1 MLKNRFRK
9 YLTVVVDIETGGFD
23 PDINAILEIAIT
35 LIEEEKCFGANQT
48 MSSVLYDTGTTTV
61 GTALAGG
68 LASAGCGATDHTK
81 ATVSSFH
88 LGGSLTWTF

>member
-1 MLKNRFRK
+1 MCIRDSRISAGLGIDGFLAPMLT
-9 YLTVVVDIETGGFD
+9 LDTHV
-23 PDINAILEIAIT
+23 AIQ
-35 LIEEEKCFGANQT
+35 IEEEKCFGASQT
-48 MSSVLYDTGTTTV
+48 LSSVLYDTGTTTK

-68 LASAGCGATDHTK
+68 LASAGCAAADHTK